1 MKLFKKILGFRNFGL
16 ASLLPW
22 LALAGFLWLGN
33 LQPVVADPPGPEV
46 ELILDKFE
54 LIRPQDRD
62 LSLFKLDWEKTLKS
76 ALARAAREDRPVL
89 LILVRNSNGDIFQG
103 HC

>member
-1 MKLFKKILGFRNFGL
+1 MLKLGRAMIG
-16 ASLLPW
+16 SLLL
-22 LALAGFLWLGN
+22 LAFTETVMGE
-33 LQPVVADPPGPEV
+33 QPSREVA
-46 ELILDKFE
+46 LLLDKFE

-76 ALARAAREDRPVL
+76 ALVRAAREDRPVL
-89 LILVRNSNGDIFQG
+89 LILIRNSNGDIFQG

>member
-1 MKLFKKILGFRNFGL
+1 MLKLYVGIIG
-16 ASLLPW
+16 SVLL
-22 LALAGFLWLGN
+22 LMFTVI
-33 LQPVVADPPGPEV
+33 VVADPPSREAEV
-46 ELILDKFE
+46 ILDKFE
-54 LIRPQDRD
+54 LIRPQERD

>member
-1 MKLFKKILGFRNFGL
+1 MSKSYVGIIGSVLLLMFTV
-16 ASLLPW
+16 SL
-22 LALAGFLWLGN
+22 
-33 LQPVVADPPGPEV
+33 VADPPGPEV

-76 ALARAAREDRPVL
+76 ALVRAAREDRPVL

>member
-1 MKLFKKILGFRNFGL
+1 MLKSYVGIIGSVLLLMFTV
-16 ASLLPW
+16 SL
-22 LALAGFLWLGN
+22 
-33 LQPVVADPPGPEV
+33 VADPPGPEV

>member
-1 MKLFKKILGFRNFGL
+1 MLKLYVGIIGSVLLLMFTV
-16 ASLLPW
+16 SL
-22 LALAGFLWLGN
+22 
-33 LQPVVADPPGPEV
+33 VADPPGPEV

-76 ALARAAREDRPVL
+76 AQARAAREERPVL